1 MRNYPSRNG
10 KEVAGFHSLTFDEG
24 SVINFF
30 SCQMKGLFRQ
40 CMLFWAENI
49 IFVKLSF
56 RARAYLHEIISLQP
70 HEIHS

>member
-10 KEVAGFHSLTFDEG
+10 KEVAGFLCLTFVEG

-30 SCQMKGLFRQ
+30 SCRMKGLFRQ
-40 CMLFWAENI
+40 CKLLWAEYI
-49 IFVKLSF
+49 IFVLLLF
-56 RARAYLHEIISLQP
+56 QVRTYLHEIISLQP